1 MFQYLIRGGV
11 RRLLYLP
18 RGEAMF
24 SYHPGVRTFLSV
36 LLSRGALSHKNH
48 VNLMLGHSGK
58 YDKLSRSAKKFRVT
72 RGCFSFF
79 NKT

>member
-36 LLSRGALSHKNH
+36 FLSFVRGALSHKNH
-48 VNLMLGHSGK
+48 VNLMLGQHLGK
-58 YDKLSRSAKKFRVT
+58 YDQLTALAVLK
-72 RGCFSFF
+72 SFG
-79 NKT
+79 